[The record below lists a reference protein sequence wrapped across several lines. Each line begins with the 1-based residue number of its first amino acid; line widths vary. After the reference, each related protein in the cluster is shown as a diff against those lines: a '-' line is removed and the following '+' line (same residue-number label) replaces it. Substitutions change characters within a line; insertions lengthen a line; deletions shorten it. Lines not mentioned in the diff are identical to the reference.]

1 MKKLPLALAVMLACS
16 SQVANAEVRIN
27 GFASIV
33 GGQSLD
39 KNQELYGYDDEF
51 NFKNESMFAL
61 QVSADLQDN
70 LSATAQIVAKGKDNF
85 NAEFEW
91 AYLTYQLSDESQISA
106 GKMRLPFFRYSDF
119 LDVGY
124 AYNWIRPPQST
135 YDLSFSTYEG
145 ISYLHNTSLGEWDST
160 LQLLY
165 GSFSDK
171 LKALGSLRD
180 GKLNNLTGI
189 NWSVSR
195 DWFSARAAYL
205 QAKTTID
212 LDNSA
217 VSPLLGGLAQFGLN
231 DQVDSLL
238 INGDKGSF
246 MGVGFAIDYNDFL
259 FDTEY
264 TELKVKN
271 SLIAPATDFYAS
283 VGYRITPK
291 FLALVTYEQAKD
303 KHSSSRYNQV
313 PTTVEIGGG
322 IQIPV
327 SVDPTNPNAPL
338 LRDLTNGAL
347 MASQS
352 KATSYTF
359 GIRYDFHPA
368 AAFKVSLS
376 RQDDKL
382 TNQKTDVLAVGVD
395 LVF

>member
-16 SQVANAEVRIN
+16 SQAANAEVRIN

-70 LSATAQIVAKGKDNF
+70 LSATAQVVAKGKDNF

-124 AYNWIRPPQST
+124 AYNWIRPPQSI

-145 ISYLHNTSLGEWDST
+145 ISYLHNTTLGEWDST
-160 LQLLY
+160 LQVLY
-165 GSFSDK
+165 GGFNDK
-171 LKALGSLRD
+171 IVALGSERD
-180 GKLNNLTGI
+180 SKLTNLTGI

-205 QAKTTID
+205 QAKTTIS
-212 LDNSA
+212 LENSE
-217 VSPLLGGLAQFGLN
+217 VSPLLDGLAQFGLN

-238 INGDKGSF
+238 INGGKGSF
-246 MGVGFAIDYNDFL
+246 MGVGFSIDYNDFL

-264 TELKVKN
+264 AELKVKN

-313 PTTVEIGGG
+313 PTTVDVGGM
-322 IQIPV
+322 QVPV
-327 SVDPTNPNAPL
+327 STNPTNPNAPL

-347 MASQS
+347 VASQS

-368 AAFKVSLS
+368 AAFKASLS